1 MPKFFYDSDA
11 DLSIIRNKKVAF
23 VGYGNQGR
31 AQALNLRDS
40 GVTNIIVGNRDDEY
54 KPQAIA
60 DNFKTVSITEAVKE
74 GEVIFL
80 LIPDEDQQQVWKEQ
94 IVDHL
99 LPNATLVVASGYAV
113 AFDLLDLPASLDVVM
128 VAPRMIGAG
137 VRDRYVANEPY
148 PCFVSVE
155 KDASGKALETA
166 VSIAS
171 ALGATRGRGAVESSC
186 REEAGIDLFAEQ
198 ALWPA
203 INSCF
208 IEAYKVLKGAGF
220 SDEAILF
227 DMYMSKEPSEVFER
241 ASTVGFFKQ
250 LKYHSKTSQFGQ
262 LRGTKNNDG
271 TALREKFEKV
281 LHKDI
286 LSGDFARYW
295 SNSLAG
301 GAKELEDLWKE
312 TETQPLQ
319 IAENTLGLHKE

>member
-1 MPKFFYDSDA
+1 MPAFYYDSDA
-11 DLSIIRNKKVAF
+11 DLSIVRNKKVAF

-40 GVTNIIVGNRDDEY
+40 GVENIVVGNIDDEY

-60 DNFKTVSITEAVKE
+60 DGFRTVSISEAVAE
-74 GEVIFL
+74 GEIIFL

-94 IVDHL
+94 IRDHL
-99 LPNATLVVASGYAV
+99 LPNATLIVASGYAV
-113 AFDLLDLPASLDVVM
+113 AFDLLELPASLDVVM

-137 VRDRYVANEPY
+137 VRDRYVAKEPY
-148 PCFVSVE
+148 PCFISVE
-155 KDASGKALETA
+155 KNPSGNALKTA
-166 VSIAS
+166 LSVACAI
-171 ALGATRGRGAVESSC
+171 GATRGRGAVESSC
-186 REEAGIDLFAEQ
+186 IEEAGIDLFAEQ

-208 IEAYKVLKGAGF
+208 IQAYKVLKGAGF

-227 DMYMSKEPSEVFER
+227 DMYMSKEASEVFER

-262 LRGTKNNDG
+262 LRGTKNIDG
-271 TALREKFEKV
+271 AAMKAQFEKV

-286 LSGDFARYW
+286 LSGEFANYW
-295 SNSLAG
+295 SNALAG
-301 GAKELEDLWKE
+301 GAQELEQLWKE
-312 TETQPLQ
+312 VEEQPIQ
-319 IAENTLGLHKE
+319 IAENGLGLHKQ

>member
-1 MPKFFYDSDA
+1 MPAKFYYDADA
-11 DLSIIRNKKVAF
+11 DLSIVRNKKVAF

-40 GVTNIIVGNRDDEY
+40 GVSNIVVGNRDDEY
-54 KPQAIA
+54 KPQAIE
-60 DNFKTVSITEAVKE
+60 DGFRTVSISEAVKE

-80 LIPDEDQQQVWKEQ
+80 LIPDEDQQEVWKDQ
-94 IVDHL
+94 IRDHL
-99 LPNATLVVASGYAV
+99 LPDATLVVASGYAV
-113 AFDLLDLPASLDVVM
+113 AFDLLELPESLDVVM

-155 KDASGKALETA
+155 KNPSGNALKTA
-166 VSIAS
+166 LSVACAI
-171 ALGATRGRGAVESSC
+171 GATRGRGAVESSC
-186 REEAGIDLFAEQ
+186 IEEAGIDLFAEQ

-208 IEAYKVLKGAGF
+208 IEAFKVLKGAGF

-227 DMYMSKEPSEVFER
+227 DMYLSKEPSEVFER

-271 TALREKFEKV
+271 SALKAQFEKV

-286 LSGDFARYW
+286 LSGEFAKYW

-301 GAKELEDLWKE
+301 GAKELEQLWQE
-312 TETQPLQ
+312 TEEQPIQ
-319 IAENTLGLHKE
+319 IAENNLGLHQ

>member
-11 DLSIIRNKKVAF
+11 DLSAIRNKKIAF
-23 VGYGNQGR
+23 VGYGNQGS

-40 GVTNIIVGNRDDEY
+40 GFENIVVGNIDDEY
-54 KPQAIA
+54 KPRAIA
-60 DNFKTVSITEAVKE
+60 DGFRTVSISEAVSE

-80 LIPDEDQQQVWKEQ
+80 LIPDEDQQQVWKDQ
-94 IVDHL
+94 IRDHL

-113 AFDLLDLPASLDVVM
+113 AFDLLELPETLDVVM

-137 VRDRYVANEPY
+137 VRDRYVAKEPY

-155 KDASGKALETA
+155 RNPSGKALQTA
-166 VSIAS
+166 IDLAC
-171 ALGATRGRGAVESSC
+171 AIGATRGRGAVESSC
-186 REEAGIDLFAEQ
+186 LEEAGIDLFAEQ

-203 INSCF
+203 INTCF
-208 IEAYKVLKGAGF
+208 LQAFQVLKGAGF

-227 DMYMSKEPSEVFER
+227 DMYLSKEPSEVFER
-241 ASTVGFFKQ
+241 ASNVGFFKQ
-250 LKYHSKTSQFGQ
+250 LKFHSKTSQFGQ
-262 LRGTKNNDG
+262 LRGTKNSDG
-271 TALREKFEKV
+271 TALKAQFEKV

-301 GAKELEDLWKE
+301 GATELEQLWKDVE
-312 TETQPLQ
+312 EEPIQ
-319 IAENTLGLHKE
+319 IAENNLGLQK